1 MAIDYPD
8 IISEYMDASKRYETD
23 GVQIFPYLEPALT
36 ASKSSLIWSRRRSR
50 LAGCASWPCSFR
62 ARLTFRSKSP

>member
-23 GVQIFPYLEPALT
+23 GVQIFPYLEPAEIPVGGMCNL
-36 ASKSSLIWSRRRSR
+36 RQRSR
-50 LAGCASWPCSFR
+50 LAGCATWPFSFR
-62 ARLTFRSKSP
+62 ARLTFRSNSL